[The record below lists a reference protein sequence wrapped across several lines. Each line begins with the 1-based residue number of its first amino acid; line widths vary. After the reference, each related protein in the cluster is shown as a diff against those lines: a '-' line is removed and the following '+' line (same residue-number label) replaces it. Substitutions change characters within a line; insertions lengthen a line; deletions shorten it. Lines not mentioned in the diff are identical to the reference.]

1 MFEYRK
7 IITVIIIAMIS
18 VCSGCVKTSATDQ
31 AVIDEVQ
38 AYFDAPPDP
47 LNSDALTAEERAMM
61 LDFIITHNIVK
72 VQLVE
77 GTDSLKWEQLG
88 RKMVTAYAVAAR
100 RQSILQSFYYG
111 QLWIQTEVDDK
122 IDNYNVG
129 DFTFQNS
136 NDRVEVNLHNPSRD
150 IL

>member
-7 IITVIIIAMIS
+7 IITVIIIVIIS

-47 LNSDALTAEERAMM
+47 SNPNALTAEERAMM
-61 LDFIITHNIVK
+61 QDFTITHNIVK

-77 GTDSLKWEQLG
+77 GTDSSNWETLG
-88 RKMVTAYAVAAR
+88 RKMVTAYAESAR
-100 RQSILQSFYYG
+100 RHNILQSYYYG
-111 QLWIQTEVDDK
+111 QLWIQTEVHGK
-122 IDNYNVG
+122 IDNFNVG
-129 DFTFQNS
+129 DFDFQNS
-136 NDRVEVNLHNPSRD
+136 NDRIQVELHNPSRD
-150 IL
+150 IM